1 MKFDSKWV
9 PLLIIGGLLVLC
21 CCVMIVVLSA
31 GGILFSN
38 LMVFSNNNVSTSE
51 PASSSFPW
59 TATPY
64 YYVTETPIPV
74 QVESQEILPTSESSA
89 HLSDP
94 QGAVLTL
101 KILEDEILPEND
113 LRELA
118 MRLEGKEDIPEV
130 MPGDPVKYQTGD
142 LEAFWVTNVDTNDN
156 FQVNTRLAYATAH
169 AYYWVEEGV
178 DYNFN
183 ELKLL
188 ADTFENQIYPTDRE
202 FFGSEWT
209 PGIDN
214 DEHLYIIYAGN
225 LGVYLGGYF
234 SSVDSV
240 HPDAHEYSNGHETFV
255 FNSDTV
261 PLSDTYTYGVLAHEF
276 QHMIHWYR
284 DKNESTWLNEGF
296 SELAVFLNGYGVG
309 GKDYYYAFDP
319 DLQLNNWANE
329 VGDATGNYGASF
341 LFVTY
346 LLDRFGEDVTK
357 AVVAH
362 PENGFESLDAV
373 FDEMDIQD
381 SDTGELMT
389 AEEFYRDWTLANYL
403 KDEDIRDGR
412 YIYEIYPNSPD
423 FSPTEEVV
431 YCDLPWQDR
440 DVHQFGVDYIHFSCS
455 GPVTLS
461 FEGRDEVRVVS
472 ADPHSGDYMFW
483 SNKGDESD
491 MTLTRSFDFSEL
503 TSEIFLNYWVWYDLE
518 EDYDYLYL
526 QVSIDGGEN
535 WRILYTPSG
544 TSEDPSGNSYGYA
557 YNGQSGR
564 WINEQINLSEF
575 AGKEITLRFEYVT
588 DAAVNGEGLLLD
600 DISIDAAGYFSDFE
614 ENEGGWDGA
623 GFVRIQNRLPQ
634 SYLVSLILDGQETE
648 VQEIS
653 LDENQRF
660 EQVLDFGPDLTNVTL
675 VVSGSTRFTW
685 VPAEYRFK
693 LQQ

>member
-1 MKFDSKWV
+1 MKSNSKWI
-9 PLLIIGGLLVLC
+9 PLLIIGGLLIVC
-21 CCVMIVVLSA
+21 CCIMTVVILA
-31 GGILFSN
+31 GSLVYTNLQIFSQN
-38 LMVFSNNNVSTSE
+38 EVSTVE
-51 PASSSFPW
+51 PASGSLW
-59 TATPY
+59 RTATPY
-64 YYVTETPIPV
+64 STETMVPLQP
-74 QVESQEILPTSESSA
+74 EPQEILPTSDYSA
-89 HLSDP
+89 NLADI
-94 QGAVLTL
+94 QGAELTL
-101 KILEDEILPEND
+101 KTLEEEILPEND

-118 MRLEGKEDIPEV
+118 MRLEGKREIPEI
-130 MPGDPVKYQTGD
+130 MPDDPIQYQTGD
-142 LEAFWVTNVDTNDN
+142 IESFWVTNVDTNDN
-156 FQVNTRLAYATAH
+156 FQVSTRLAYITDH

-178 DYNFN
+178 EYNFN
-183 ELKLL
+183 ELKML
-188 ADTFENQIYPTDRE
+188 ADTFENQIYPTNRE

-214 DEHLYIIYAGN
+214 DEHLYIVYAGN

-234 SSVDSV
+234 SSVDSI
-240 HPDAHEYSNGHETFV
+240 HPDAHEYSNAHETFV

-261 PLSDTYTYGVLAHEF
+261 PLNETYTYGVLAHEF

-319 DLQLNNWANE
+319 DLQINDWASD

-346 LLDRFGEDVTK
+346 LLDRFGEDVSK

-362 PENGFESLDAV
+362 PENGFESLDVV
-373 FDEMDIQD
+373 FEEMNIQD
-381 SDTGELMT
+381 DSSGELVT

-403 KDEDIRDGR
+403 QDDQVLDGR
-412 YIYEIYPNSPD
+412 YDYQLYPDAPF
-423 FSPTEEVV
+423 FSPTEDVT
-431 YCDLPWQDR
+431 YCDLPWQER

-461 FEGRDEVRVVS
+461 FEGREEVGVVS

-491 MTLTRSFDFSEL
+491 MTLTRSFDFS
-503 TSEIFLNYWVWYDLE
+503 SVSGEILLDYWVWYDLE
-518 EDYDYLYL
+518 EDYDYLYVL
-526 QVSIDGGEN
+526 ASHDGED

-544 TSEDPSGNSYGYA
+544 TSDDPSGNSYGYA
-557 YNGQSGR
+557 YNGQSGK
-564 WINEQINLSEF
+564 WINEQIDLSEF
-575 AGKEITLRFEYVT
+575 AGEEIVLRFEYVT

-600 DISIDAAGYFSDFE
+600 DVRVDAIGYASDFE
-614 ENEGGWDGA
+614 QDEGGWDGA

-634 SYLVSLILDGQETE
+634 TYLVSLILDGKETDI
-648 VQEIS
+648 QEIT
-653 LDENQRF
+653 LDSSQRF
-660 EQVLDFGPDLTNVTL
+660 EQLLNFGSDLTDVTL

-685 VPAEYRFK
+685 IPAEYRFK
-693 LQQ
+693 LEK